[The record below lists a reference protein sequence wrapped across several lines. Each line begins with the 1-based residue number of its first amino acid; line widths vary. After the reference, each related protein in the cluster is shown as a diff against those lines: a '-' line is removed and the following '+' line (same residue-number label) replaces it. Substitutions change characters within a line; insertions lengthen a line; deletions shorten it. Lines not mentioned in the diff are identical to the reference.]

1 MYKGVEEGGGRESAL
16 SKKIYISG
24 KITQLRSLN

>member
-1 MYKGVEEGGGRESAL
+1 MYKGVEEGGGESAL
-16 SKKIYISG
+16 SKKRYISG